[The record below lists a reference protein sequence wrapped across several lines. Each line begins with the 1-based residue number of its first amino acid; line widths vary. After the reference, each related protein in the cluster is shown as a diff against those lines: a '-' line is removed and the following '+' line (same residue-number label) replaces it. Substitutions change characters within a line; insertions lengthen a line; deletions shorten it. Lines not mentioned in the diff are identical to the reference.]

1 MWEWSRT
8 VAERAAAAVWS
19 SRQTGQAEPT
29 VVDPESWR
37 QIAKR
42 DPRDDALYVVR
53 TLSLVR

>member
-19 SRQTGQAEPT
+19 SRQHAQSEPT

-37 QIAKR
+37 QRPKR
-42 DPRDDALYVVR
+42 DPRDDALFVVR